1 MYDCIIQNARVIDG
15 TGAPA
20 FQADIALK
28 NGKIARVAAHLQDDC
43 FVIDAAGLTVTPGF
57 IDSHSHSDGVM
68 LTAPDQL
75 EKIEQGITL
84 SIGGQCGSTAA
95 PMDKDPTADMLGDLP
110 GYGKKTDVYKTM
122 GTLLEIAKDVPQGAS
137 IATYV
142 GHRALRRAAM
152 NFDNRRPDE
161 KELQVMKDL
170 LAEAMAHGA
179 MGVSFGLIYAP
190 SCYAQT
196 DELIELAKVAATH
209 GGMVSAHIRNEREQV
224 IEATA
229 EFIEI
234 LRRSGARGV
243 LSHHKAAGRENWGK
257 VNETLR
263 MIDEAVAEGIDIYLD
278 VYPYTASSTKLSAT
292 LVPKEWH
299 ALGAEGIV
307 QYLSDAQTRRQI
319 FEADMQRWGEDLSWI
334 LISKCPA
341 YPQYEGKRLDEIAA
355 LHGTH
360 VYDAVFDMIR
370 DSKDMCTACFFTMCE
385 EDVKKVLAHPRAMI
399 CTDSSVA
406 GKATSYHPRL
416 RGTFPRVLG
425 RYVREMQVT
434 APEEMIRK
442 MTSLP
447 AMVYDL
453 KGKGRIAEGYDADL
467 CIFDAQTIIDRADY
481 AACHLHAE
489 GLRYV
494 LVNGEIV
501 VENAVFN
508 GKRRGKVLL
517 RGR

>member
-1 MYDCIIQNARVIDG
+1 MYDCLIKNAVVIDG

-20 FQADIALK
+20 RKADIALLG
-28 NGKIARVAAHLQDDC
+28 GKIARVEQQIEDNC
-43 FVIDAAGLTVTPGF
+43 PVIDATGLTVTPGF
-57 IDSHSHSDGVM
+57 IDSHSHSDAVI

-84 SIGGQCGSTAA
+84 SVGGQCGATAA
-95 PMDKDPTADMLGDLP
+95 PMDKDPAEDMLGDIP
-110 GYGKKTDVYKTM
+110 GFGKKAEVLKTM
-122 GTLLEIAKDVPQGAS
+122 GTLLDVAKDVPQGAS
-137 IATYV
+137 LATYV

-152 NFDNRRPDE
+152 NFDNRKPTDSE
-161 KELQVMKDL
+161 MQVMKDL
-170 LAEAMAHGA
+170 LVEAMAHGA

-196 DELIELAKVAATH
+196 DELIELAKVAAAH
-209 GGMVSAHIRNEREQV
+209 GGMVSAHIRNERDQV

-234 LRRSGARGV
+234 LRQSGARGV
-243 LSHHKAAGRENWGK
+243 LSHHKAAGKENWGK
-257 VNETLR
+257 VNKTLQ
-263 MIDEAVAEGIDIYLD
+263 MIDEAIAEGIDIYLD

-299 ALGAEGIV
+299 TRGTAGLV
-307 QYLSDAQTRRQI
+307 DCLSDEASRRQI
-319 FEADMQRWGEDLSWI
+319 RAADFKRLGEDLSWI
-334 LISKCPA
+334 LISKCTA
-341 YPQYEGKRLDEIAA
+341 YPQYEGKRMDEIAA
-355 LHGTH
+355 LHGKD
-360 VYDAVFDMIR
+360 VYDTAFDLIR
-370 DSKDMCTACFFTMCE
+370 DSSDACTACFFTMCE
-385 EDVKKVLAHPRAMI
+385 EDVKTVLAHPRAMI

-406 GKATSYHPRL
+406 GKAASYHPRL

-434 APEEMIRK
+434 TLEEMIRK

-453 KGKGRIAEGYDADL
+453 KGKGVIAEGYDADL
-467 CIFDAQTIIDRADY
+467 CIFDAETIIDRADY

-494 LVNGEIV
+494 LVDGEIV

-517 RGR
+517 RGC